1 MSFCLDCG
9 LYSKEK
15 INVNPIYA
23 CRCASKPV
31 KNKKICPNC
40 NLYENG
46 ANPLYLCKCKQ
57 TVAPKTVE
65 SFEPRHKP
73 SKPKPSKP
81 KAKPKAKPKTK
92 PKAKPVKNS
101 KYVRSRTVENPNS
114 EDGRFY
120 DYIPTEKEIEEK
132 TAEFRK
138 KWTEEDYCV
147 SSGHSKAS
155 YEVPVVS
162 ISDLL
167 IS

>member
-15 INVNPIYA
+15 IDMNPIYI
-23 CRCASKPV
+23 CRCTKKSIE
-31 KNKKICPNC
+31 NKKICPNC

-57 TVAPKTVE
+57 TVE
-65 SFEPRHKP
+65 SFK
-73 SKPKPSKP
+73 SKP
-81 KAKPKAKPKTK
+81 KAKPKAKPK
-92 PKAKPVKNS
+92 PKAKAKAKPKPKPVKKS
-101 KYVRSRTVENPNS
+101 KYVNSRTVENPNS

-120 DYIPTEKEIEEK
+120 DYVPTKKEIEEK

-147 SSGHSKAS
+147 SSGHAKAS